1 MNFLVLYKAQLY
13 YGLQSDIKRGTNM
26 TVKEKCR
33 LWKEYAMAL
42 VNLDKVRNKNPID
55 LTAFIPAYEKV
66 EALRTKCV
74 ANGVTI

>member
-1 MNFLVLYKAQLY
+1 
-13 YGLQSDIKRGTNM
+13 M

-42 VNLDKVRNKNPID
+42 VSLGKIRNKNPID